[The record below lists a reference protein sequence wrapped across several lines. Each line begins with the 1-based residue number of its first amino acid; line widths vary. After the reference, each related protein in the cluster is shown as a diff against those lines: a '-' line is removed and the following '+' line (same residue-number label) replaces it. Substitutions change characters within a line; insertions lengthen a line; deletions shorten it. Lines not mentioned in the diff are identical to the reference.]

1 MVVIAMDKNK
11 EVERIMAKIDPLFK
25 RLMHTRYWLQIANN
39 PYDHCY
45 DFFFNSQRRREP
57 ARSVAIYTCKTD
69 DLAFLEAL
77 VDKLTTKTKL
87 SIVYVGFVDQRWLGK
102 KTRIQRRPDHLE

>member
-11 EVERIMAKIDPLFK
+11 EVELIMAKIDPLFK

-45 DFFFNSQRRREP
+45 DFFLIASGAVNQLDQWRFTP
-57 ARSVAIYTCKTD
+57 V
-69 DLAFLEAL
+69 
-77 VDKLTTKTKL
+77 KLM
-87 SIVYVGFVDQRWLGK
+87 I
-102 KTRIQRRPDHLE
+102 